1 MNTFEDNLQVALRD
15 LAEDVG
21 TEPQLRW
28 VAPAKPDRTRARR
41 ALAVA
46 AIVLAVVATS
56 VVVLRQDRPTVV
68 EPVRRPPHVV
78 GLSGEDAP
86 APGQAVLSFT
96 LGDLSGSDHLA
107 SYVVAL
113 GARDAVGLPLE
124 DELPSANFARPQL
137 SATGRHYL
145 AQDERFSASWNSELY
160 PTIVLVDLLTGRR
173 NDLGGARGFCP
184 ELSPDD
190 RWVAFLSDTGVR
202 RVDVR
207 TGRISAVQMSEAR
220 PDAAAGCAGGIGWS
234 PVDDLIA
241 FGRPTFQ
248 AGRPDSTQV
257 VDLDGRTVA
266 ELGGHLVNGSMSW
279 SPDGAT
285 LLLYTPQTGEYTL
298 ARLDGTAV
306 PVPAPPDT
314 VSALGWAGSRIVWL
328 TGSVGEQRLVTTDR
342 DGRQLRPWTRL
353 AVGDRPVT
361 SVTWS
366 WDLAGTA
373 AR

>member
-1 MNTFEDNLQVALRD
+1 
-15 LAEDVG
+15 
-21 TEPQLRW
+21 
-28 VAPAKPDRTRARR
+28 
-41 ALAVA
+41 
-46 AIVLAVVATS
+46 
-56 VVVLRQDRPTVV
+56 
-68 EPVRRPPHVV
+68 
-78 GLSGEDAP
+78 
-86 APGQAVLSFT
+86 
-96 LGDLSGSDHLA
+96 
-107 SYVVAL
+107 
-113 GARDAVGLPLE
+113 
-124 DELPSANFARPQL
+124 
-137 SATGRHYL
+137 
-145 AQDERFSASWNSELY
+145 
-160 PTIVLVDLLTGRR
+160 
-173 NDLGGARGFCP
+173 
-184 ELSPDD
+184 
-190 RWVAFLSDTGVR
+190 VAFLSDAGVR

-207 TGRISAVQMSEAR
+207 TGRVSAVQMSEAR

-306 PVPAPPDT
+306 PVAAPPDT

-342 DGRQLRPWTRL
+342 DGHQLRPWTRL
-353 AVGDRPVT
+353 AVGDRPVS